1 MFVSSYSTYIST
13 NSSDRTEKNREGQS
27 KDESKSFNLKSSSD
41 SATNFSPTK
50 NLPIDYVSNYK
61 SFNNQQKL
69 QEQIKSQDEI
79 RYTNIKDI
87 KNAKAAYEDNSK
99 MFSLSKKPTTSLDQ
113 TPKINKDLPK
123 SIQELKEHKLRQAM
137 VNTYLA
143 NDRYYQLTA

>member
-1 MFVSSYSTYIST
+1 MFVSSYNTYIST
-13 NSSDRTEKNREGQS
+13 NSSDRTEKYKEGQS
-27 KDESKSFNLKSSSD
+27 KDEFKSFNLKSSPNSVVD
-41 SATNFSPTK
+41 FSPTK

-123 SIQELKEHKLRQAM
+123 SIQELKEHKLREAM
-137 VNTYLA
+137 VNTYVA